1 MHRVQVACG
10 CNKNAACPTPTR
22 RLPHTPQQPILYK
35 PKSPQP
41 RNGANPP
48 RLTAQRGS
56 TRLKA
61 HAPGTLRTSRQ
72 RDIAR
77 QSVKNKRSTTPYSI
91 CNLDGAD
98 FARAWATVCT
108 HAATAP
114 DKAKSKQQTHH
125 AHIGINSGGADFARA
140 WVTVH
145 TERQPGKAKANK
157 RSTSHLN
164 LQLSRYCHFACAW
177 FTEHTRQRQQAKRE
191 QT

>member
-1 MHRVQVACG
+1 MPPATHPPVDFTAHP
-10 CNKNAACPTPTR
+10 NNPFSTNPN
-22 RLPHTPQQPILYK
+22 H
-35 PKSPQP
+35 PQP

-61 HAPGTLRTSRQ
+61 HAPGTLHTSTQ
-72 RDIAR
+72 RDNTR

>member
-1 MHRVQVACG
+1 MPPAPHPPVDF
-10 CNKNAACPTPTR
+10 PTHPNNPFSTN
-22 RLPHTPQQPILYK
+22 PNH
-35 PKSPQP
+35 PQP

-61 HAPGTLRTSRQ
+61 HAPGTLHTSTQ
-72 RDIAR
+72 RDNTR

-98 FARAWATVCT
+98 FARAWATVHMQRQHQT
-108 HAATAP
+108 KR
-114 DKAKSKQQTHH
+114 KANKKNH

-145 TERQPGKAKANK
+145 TERQPGKANK
-157 RSTSHLN
+157 RSTAHLN